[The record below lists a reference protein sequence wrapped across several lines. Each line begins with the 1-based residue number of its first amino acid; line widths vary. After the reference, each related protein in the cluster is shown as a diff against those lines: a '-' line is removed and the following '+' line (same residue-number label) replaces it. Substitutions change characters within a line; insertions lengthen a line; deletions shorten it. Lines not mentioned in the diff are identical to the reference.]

1 MAFIVTWTRY
11 AKVSYFEEINYIDR
25 KWTSREVEGFIL
37 LVEDLI
43 QHLSS
48 GVLQGKRHSND
59 QVYSVVISKQTT
71 LFFKKYI
78 QENTI
83 TLLLFWNNQRN
94 PRKLEKLLK

>member
-48 GVLQGKRHSND
+48 GVL
-59 QVYSVVISKQTT
+59 
-71 LFFKKYI
+71 
-78 QENTI
+78 
-83 TLLLFWNNQRN
+83 
-94 PRKLEKLLK
+94 

>member
-48 GVLQGKRHSND
+48 GVLQGKGYSND